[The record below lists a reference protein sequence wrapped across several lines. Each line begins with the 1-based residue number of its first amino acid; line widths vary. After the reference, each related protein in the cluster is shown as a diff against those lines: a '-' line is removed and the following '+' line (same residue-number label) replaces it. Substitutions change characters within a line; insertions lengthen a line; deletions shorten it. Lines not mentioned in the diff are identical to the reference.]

1 MKVQGSIEFTVLERS
16 AEKAVSEMPVT
27 AGVKN
32 PFGVAHAGAIL
43 WFADVTATV
52 LVMGKVDVSAGVQGF
67 PLAIAL
73 NANFLSNQSE
83 GTFKATS
90 TFVKK
95 GRTVSVVRT
104 TVTGAGEKLVA
115 DITTSHVLSK

>member
-1 MKVQGSIEFTVLERS
+1 MKVQGAIDFTIVEQG
-16 AEKAVSEMPVT
+16 AEKVVSEMPVT
-27 AGVKN
+27 AGIKN

-43 WFADVTATV
+43 WLADVTATV
-52 LVMGKVDVSAGVQGF
+52 LVMGKVDPSAGMQGF

-73 NANFLSNQSE
+73 NANFLSNQAE
-83 GTFKATS
+83 GSFKATS

-104 TVTGAGEKLVA
+104 RVIGTGDKLIA

>member
-1 MKVQGSIEFTVLERS
+1 VKIQGSIEFTVVEQS
-16 AEKAVSEMPVT
+16 AEKVVSEMPVT
-27 AGVKN
+27 AGIKN

-52 LVMGKVDVSAGVQGF
+52 LVMGKVNASAGMQGF

-83 GTFKATS
+83 GSFKATS
-90 TFVKK
+90 VFVKK

-104 TVTGAGEKLVA
+104 TVVGTGEKLIA
-115 DITTSHVLSK
+115 DVTTSHVLSK